1 MVSGTDS
8 VEQEMDRRELIRTID
23 DFLSRLPADKRM
35 LFVRRY
41 WYFDSIS
48 ELAVRF
54 KMTENHVSVTLSRLR
69 LKLRSF
75 LLERGFEL

>member
-1 MVSGTDS
+1 
-8 VEQEMDRRELIRTID
+8 MDRRELIRTID